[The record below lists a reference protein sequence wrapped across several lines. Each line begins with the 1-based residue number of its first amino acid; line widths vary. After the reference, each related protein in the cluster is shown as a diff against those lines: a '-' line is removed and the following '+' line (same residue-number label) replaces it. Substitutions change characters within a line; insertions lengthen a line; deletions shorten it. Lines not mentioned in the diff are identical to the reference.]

1 MQRLLVILIFHFSLF
16 TFHLT
21 LSAQQRKNAAYQD
34 YIDQYKDL
42 AIEQMHKHHIPAS
55 ITLAQGLFESGAGQS
70 VLAKKSNNHF
80 GIKCHSDWKGKR
92 TYHDDDKRDDCFR
105 VYSSVKD
112 SYEDHSRFLQS
123 SRYSRLFK
131 LDPRDYKGW
140 ARGLKACGYA
150 TLPSYAEKLIGVIE
164 LYELYRLDESRKGR
178 HYKTS
183 PLILPADFHKLYI
196 VNNLDCVMVQEGDSW
211 EGLSCELRQR
221 GIRIS
226 ARKLRKYNEAP
237 SKDFFPA
244 PGTYLFLHK
253 KDTHADKNMYGKDY
267 WHHVRQGESMYS
279 IAQLY
284 GIRLKNLYKMNFRS
298 ADYVPEAGDL
308 LRVR

>member
-21 LSAQQRKNAAYQD
+21 LSAQQRKNVAYQD

-183 PLILPADFHKLYI
+183 PLILPADYHKLYI
-196 VNNLDCVMVQEGDSW
+196 VNNLDCVMAQEGDSW

-253 KDTHADKNMYGKDY
+253 KDTRADKNMYGKDY